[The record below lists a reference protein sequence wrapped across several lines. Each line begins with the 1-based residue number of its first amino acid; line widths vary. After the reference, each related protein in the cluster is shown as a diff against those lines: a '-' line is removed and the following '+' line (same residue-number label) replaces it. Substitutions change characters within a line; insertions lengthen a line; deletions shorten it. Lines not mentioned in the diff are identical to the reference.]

1 MASDPKAVSRL
12 DEILDD
18 LWMEVIELQMTS
30 DEKAF
35 LMRQRI
41 NTVRKMAGL
50 PERTANPRRVG

>member
-12 DEILDD
+12 DEILDE
-18 LWMEVIELQMTS
+18 LWMEIVELQMSS

-35 LMRQRI
+35 LMRQQI

-50 PERTANPRRVG
+50 PERTTSPRRIG